1 MLGNSLV
8 DKLFGREKIST
19 NYTAQIDEAFKRIKK
34 GDSFAKAMD
43 SLEIPYS
50 LTQSLN
56 DYVNSTDR
64 AKLSAKEF
72 AASNAS
78 AMKSVS
84 KTSSSVSVASKAI
97 TGLSTVLK
105 TTVGVLA
112 NMAIGFAI
120 GAAITGVIKLFDALH
135 VSAEEASEAMDISF
149 SGYEDAKAQVEN
161 INSELDSTNSR
172 ISELQSKGS
181 LTFVEK

>member
-8 DKLFGREKIST
+8 DKLFGKEKIST
-19 NYTAQIDEAFKRIKK
+19 SYTTQIEEAFNRIKK

-64 AKLSAKEF
+64 AKLSAEEF
-72 AASNAS
+72 ASSNAS

-84 KTSSSVSVASKAI
+84 KTSSSVSVASKAMS
-97 TGLSTVLK
+97 GLSIVLK
-105 TTVGVLA
+105 TTAGVLA

-135 VSAEEASEAMDISF
+135 VSAEEANEAMDISF
-149 SGYEDAKAQVEN
+149 SGYEDAKAQVES
-161 INSELDSTNSR
+161 INSELDSTNAR

-181 LTFVEK
+181 LTFT